1 LRIRIIFILK
11 NKGGYVPFH
20 HQFLLAQLIKGI
32 LLKGG
37 KEEYFNYNKYNFSGL
52 KGQIKIS
59 RNGLHYYSSRITL
72 VFSCLN
78 KEVLDYF
85 IKNLF
90 EFPQIEVGN
99 LILIPESVE
108 EEDIPKFES
117 ITKFVCISP
126 LVLLSPRFNDTEGK
140 KFISPETDEFSDL
153 LYESTLKRMEK
164 SKLYAPDKLQSF
176 YKFQVVPDLDYI
188 QKIRETQ
195 KKFARIYPL
204 YDMDVKY
211 EVRGYTF
218 PFTLYAA
225 PEVQNFVFI
234 LGMGEYTFK
243 GFGMLDLANVD
254 PTLRTKSYKIENYI

>member
-1 LRIRIIFILK
+1 MRIRIIFILK

-20 HQFLLAQLIKGI
+20 HQFLIAQLIKGV

-37 KEEYFNYNKYNFSGL
+37 KEEYFNYTKYNFSGL

-78 KEVLDYF
+78 KDFLDYF
-85 IKNLF
+85 IRNLF
-90 EFPQIEVGN
+90 DFPQIEIGN
-99 LILIPESVE
+99 LTLIPESVE
-108 EEDIPKFES
+108 EEDIPNLDNE
-117 ITKFVCISP
+117 IKFVCISP
-126 LVLLSPRFNDTEGK
+126 LVLLSPKFNDTEGK

-153 LYESTLKRMEK
+153 LYESTLKRMER
-164 SKLYAPDKLQSF
+164 SKLYSPEQLQSF
-176 YKFQVVPDLDYI
+176 FKFQVVPDLVYI
-188 QKIRETQ
+188 QKIRENQ

-225 PEVQNFVFI
+225 PEVQQFVFI
-234 LGMGEYTFK
+234 LGIGEFTFK

-254 PTLRTKSYKIENYI
+254 PTQRTKSYKIENYI

>member
-1 LRIRIIFILK
+1 MRIRIVFILK

-20 HQFLLAQLIKGI
+20 HQYLLAQLIKGV

-37 KEEYFNYNKYNFSGL
+37 KEEYFNYTKYNFSGL

-72 VFSCLN
+72 VFSCVN
-78 KEVLDYF
+78 KDFLDYF

-90 EFPQIEVGN
+90 DFPQIEVGN
-99 LILIPESVE
+99 LVLIPEAVE
-108 EEDIPKFES
+108 EEQIPVLENVS
-117 ITKFVCISP
+117 KFVCISP
-126 LVLLSPRFNDTEGK
+126 LVLLSPKFNDTEGK
-140 KFISPETDEFSDL
+140 KFISPDTDEFSDM

-164 SKLYAPDKLQSF
+164 SKLYPPEKLQSF
-176 YKFQVVPDLDYI
+176 YKFQVVPDLEYI
-188 QKIRETQ
+188 QKIRENQ

-225 PEVQNFVFI
+225 PEVQNFVFM
-234 LGMGEYTFK
+234 LGIGEFTFK

-254 PTLRTKSYKIENYI
+254 PTQRTKTYKIENYI

>member
-37 KEEYFNYNKYNFSGL
+37 KEEYFTYNKYNFSGL

-78 KEVLDYF
+78 KDFLDYF

-90 EFPQIEVGN
+90 DFPQIEVGN

-108 EEDIPKFES
+108 EEEIPKLENE
-117 ITKFVCISP
+117 IKFVCISP
-126 LVLLSPRFNDTEGK
+126 LVLLSPKFNDTEGK
-140 KFISPETDEFSDL
+140 KFISPDTDEFSDL

-164 SKLYAPDKLQSF
+164 SKLFPPEKLQSF
-176 YKFQVVPDLDYI
+176 YKFQAVPDLVYL
-188 QKIRETQ
+188 QKIRENQ

-211 EVRGYTF
+211 EIRGYTF

-225 PEVQNFVFI
+225 PEVQNFVFL
-234 LGMGEYTFK
+234 LGMGEFTFK
-243 GFGMLDLANVD
+243 GFGMLDLANID
-254 PTLRTKSYKIENYI
+254 PTQRTKTYKVENYI